1 MFERKQFTFYESFFS
16 AISRIKDSSERAETY
31 DAICA
36 YALYGTLPD
45 LDALPVASAIAFE
58 LIRPTLDTSRR
69 KAKSGQAGGKSKQSV
84 SKDEA
89 NSKQT
94 ASKQKAKSSEDEGE
108 KEWENEIEIEKEIEV
123 ENECYTPKPPKGAK
137 RFSPPSFDDVKSYCQ
152 ERENGVDPQAFVDW
166 YTSNGWKV
174 GKNPMKD
181 WKAAVRTW
189 ERKETNH
196 GRNGIADSAV
206 ESQKFRDIGTDL

>member
-1 MFERKQFTFYESFFS
+1 MKRLQFTFYRSY
-16 AISRIKDSSERAETY
+16 Y
-31 DAICA
+31 DAIKVLPKREQTAVMLALCA
-36 YALYGTLPD
+36 YALDKVEPNLTGT
-45 LDALPVASAIAFE
+45 AGAIFT
-58 LIRPTLDTSRR
+58 LIRPTLDSGWK
-69 KAKSGQAGGKSKQSV
+69 KAIGGTRGTPQ
-84 SKDEA
+84 KDNEKIA
-89 NSKQT
+89 ERCGKDT
-94 ASKQKAKSSEDEGE
+94 AKEKEGE
-108 KEWENEIEIEKEIEV
+108 KEGEIEI

-189 ERKETNH
+189 ERKEVNH
-196 GRNGIADSAV
+196 GRNGSADSAV

>member
-1 MFERKQFTFYESFFS
+1 MENELKRLQFTFYRSY
-16 AISRIKDSSERAETY
+16 Y
-31 DAICA
+31 DAIKALPKKEQTAVMLALCA
-36 YALYGTLPD
+36 YALDKVEPNLTGT
-45 LDALPVASAIAFE
+45 AGAIFT
-58 LIRPTLDTSRR
+58 LIRPTLDSGWK
-69 KAKSGQAGGKSKQSV
+69 KAIGGTRGTPQ
-84 SKDEA
+84 KDNEKIA
-89 NSKQT
+89 ERCGKDT
-94 ASKQKAKSSEDEGE
+94 AKEKEGE
-108 KEWENEIEIEKEIEV
+108 KEGEIEI

-152 ERENGVDPQAFVDW
+152 ERGNGVDPQAFVDW

-189 ERKETNH
+189 ERKEVNH
-196 GRNGIADSAV
+196 GRNGSADSAV

>member
-94 ASKQKAKSSEDEGE
+94 VSKLKAKSSEDDGEKEGE
-108 KEWENEIEIEKEIEV
+108 KEKEKEIEI
-123 ENECYTPKPPKGAK
+123 ENECYTPKPPNGAK

-152 ERENGVDPQAFVDW
+152 ERGNGVDPQAFVDW

-189 ERKETNH
+189 ERKEVNH
-196 GRNGIADSAV
+196 GRNGSADSAV

>member
-1 MFERKQFTFYESFFS
+1 MENELKRLQFTFYRSY
-16 AISRIKDSSERAETY
+16 Y
-31 DAICA
+31 DAIKVLPKKEQTAVMLALCA
-36 YALYGTLPD
+36 YALDKVEPNLTGT
-45 LDALPVASAIAFE
+45 AGAIFT
-58 LIRPTLDTSRR
+58 LIRPTLDSGWK
-69 KAKSGQAGGKSKQSV
+69 KAIGGTRGTPQ
-84 SKDEA
+84 KDNEKIA
-89 NSKQT
+89 ERCGKDT
-94 ASKQKAKSSEDEGE
+94 AKE
-108 KEWENEIEIEKEIEV
+108 KEWEKEKEGEIEI

-152 ERENGVDPQAFVDW
+152 ERGNGVDPQAFVDW

-189 ERKETNH
+189 ERKEANH
-196 GRNGIADSAV
+196 GRNGSADSAV

>member
-1 MFERKQFTFYESFFS
+1 MENELKRLQFTFYRSY
-16 AISRIKDSSERAETY
+16 Y
-31 DAICA
+31 DAIKVLPKREQTAVMLALCA
-36 YALYGTLPD
+36 YALDKVEPNLTGT
-45 LDALPVASAIAFE
+45 AGAIFT
-58 LIRPTLDTSRR
+58 LIRPTLDSGWKKAIGGTRGTPQKDKEKIEERR
-69 KAKSGQAGGKSKQSV
+69 GKDTAKEK
-84 SKDEA
+84 
-89 NSKQT
+89 
-94 ASKQKAKSSEDEGE
+94 EGE
-108 KEWENEIEIEKEIEV
+108 KEKEWEIEI

-152 ERENGVDPQAFVDW
+152 ERKKGVDPQAFVDW

-189 ERKETNH
+189 ERKEANH
-196 GRNGIADSAV
+196 GRNGSADSAV

>member
-1 MFERKQFTFYESFFS
+1 MENELKRLQFTFYRSY
-16 AISRIKDSSERAETY
+16 Y
-31 DAICA
+31 DAIKVLPKREQTAVMLALCA
-36 YALYGTLPD
+36 YALDKVEPNLTGT
-45 LDALPVASAIAFE
+45 AGAIFT
-58 LIRPTLDTSRR
+58 LIRPTLDSGWK
-69 KAKSGQAGGKSKQSV
+69 KAIGGTRGTPQ
-84 SKDEA
+84 KDNEKIA
-89 NSKQT
+89 ERCGKDT
-94 ASKQKAKSSEDEGE
+94 AKE
-108 KEWENEIEIEKEIEV
+108 KEVEKEKEGEIEI

-152 ERENGVDPQAFVDW
+152 ERKNGVDPQAFVDW

-189 ERKETNH
+189 ERKEANH
-196 GRNGIADSAV
+196 GRNGSADSAV

>member
-1 MFERKQFTFYESFFS
+1 MKRLQFTFYRSY
-16 AISRIKDSSERAETY
+16 Y
-31 DAICA
+31 DAIKVLPKREQTAVMLALCA
-36 YALYGTLPD
+36 YALDKVEPNLTGT
-45 LDALPVASAIAFE
+45 AGAIFT
-58 LIRPTLDTSRR
+58 LIRPTLDSGWK
-69 KAKSGQAGGKSKQSV
+69 KAIGGTRGTPQ
-84 SKDEA
+84 KDNE
-89 NSKQT
+89 KIGERCGKDT
-94 ASKQKAKSSEDEGE
+94 AKE
-108 KEWENEIEIEKEIEV
+108 KEGEIEI

-189 ERKETNH
+189 ERKEANH
-196 GRNGIADSAV
+196 GRNGSADSAV

>member
-1 MFERKQFTFYESFFS
+1 MKRLKFTFYRSY
-16 AISRIKDSSERAETY
+16 Y
-31 DAICA
+31 DAIKVLPKKEQTAVMLALCA
-36 YALYGTLPD
+36 YALDKVEPNLTGT
-45 LDALPVASAIAFE
+45 AGAIFT
-58 LIRPTLDTSRR
+58 LIRPTLDSGWK
-69 KAKSGQAGGKSKQSV
+69 KAIGGTRGTPQ
-84 SKDEA
+84 KDNE
-89 NSKQT
+89 KIEERCGKDT
-94 ASKQKAKSSEDEGE
+94 AKEKEGE
-108 KEWENEIEIEKEIEV
+108 KEKEKEGEIEI

-189 ERKETNH
+189 ERKEANH
-196 GRNGIADSAV
+196 GRNGSADSAV

>member
-1 MFERKQFTFYESFFS
+1 MENELKRLQFTFYRSY
-16 AISRIKDSSERAETY
+16 Y
-31 DAICA
+31 DAIKILPKKEQTAVMLALCA
-36 YALYGTLPD
+36 YALDKVEPNLTGT
-45 LDALPVASAIAFE
+45 AGAIFT
-58 LIRPTLDTSRR
+58 LIRPTLDSGWK
-69 KAKSGQAGGKSKQSV
+69 KAIGGTRGTPQ
-84 SKDEA
+84 KDNEKIA
-89 NSKQT
+89 ERCVKDT
-94 ASKQKAKSSEDEGE
+94 AKEKEGE
-108 KEWENEIEIEKEIEV
+108 KEGEIEI
-123 ENECYTPKPPKGAK
+123 ENECYTPKPPSGAK

-189 ERKETNH
+189 ERKEANH
-196 GRNGIADSAV
+196 GRNGSADSAV

>member
-1 MFERKQFTFYESFFS
+1 MENELKRLQFTFYRSY
-16 AISRIKDSSERAETY
+16 Y
-31 DAICA
+31 DAIKVLPKRDQTAVMLALCA
-36 YALYGTLPD
+36 YALDKVEPNLTGT
-45 LDALPVASAIAFE
+45 AGAIFT
-58 LIRPTLDTSRR
+58 LIRPTLDSGWK
-69 KAKSGQAGGKSKQSV
+69 KAIGGTRGTQQ
-84 SKDEA
+84 KDNEKIA
-89 NSKQT
+89 ERCGKDT
-94 ASKQKAKSSEDEGE
+94 AKEKDVE
-108 KEWENEIEIEKEIEV
+108 KEKEGEIEI

-152 ERENGVDPQAFVDW
+152 ERKNGVDPQAFVDW

-189 ERKETNH
+189 ERKEVNH
-196 GRNGIADSAV
+196 GRNGSADSAV

>member
-1 MFERKQFTFYESFFS
+1 MENELKRLQFTFYRSY
-16 AISRIKDSSERAETY
+16 Y
-31 DAICA
+31 DAIKVLPKKEQTAVMLALCA
-36 YALYGTLPD
+36 YALDKVEPNLTGT
-45 LDALPVASAIAFE
+45 AGAIFT
-58 LIRPTLDTSRR
+58 LIRPTLDSGWK
-69 KAKSGQAGGKSKQSV
+69 KAIGGTRGTPQ
-84 SKDEA
+84 KDNEKIA
-89 NSKQT
+89 ERCAKDT
-94 ASKQKAKSSEDEGE
+94 AKEKEGE
-108 KEWENEIEIEKEIEV
+108 KEKEGDIEI

-152 ERENGVDPQAFVDW
+152 ERKNGVDPQAFVDW

-189 ERKETNH
+189 ERKEANH
-196 GRNGIADSAV
+196 GRNGSADSAV

>member
-1 MFERKQFTFYESFFS
+1 MENELKRLQFTFYRSY
-16 AISRIKDSSERAETY
+16 Y
-31 DAICA
+31 DAIKVLPKKEQTAVMLALCA
-36 YALYGTLPD
+36 YALDKVEPNLTGT
-45 LDALPVASAIAFE
+45 AGAIFT
-58 LIRPTLDTSRR
+58 LIRPTLDSGWK
-69 KAKSGQAGGKSKQSV
+69 KAIGGKRGTPQ
-84 SKDEA
+84 KDNEKIA
-89 NSKQT
+89 ERCGKDT
-94 ASKQKAKSSEDEGE
+94 AKE
-108 KEWENEIEIEKEIEV
+108 KEKEKEGEIEI
-123 ENECYTPKPPKGAK
+123 ENECYTPKPPKVAK

-189 ERKETNH
+189 ERKEANH
-196 GRNGIADSAV
+196 GRNGIADSTV

>member
-1 MFERKQFTFYESFFS
+1 MKRLQFTFYRSY
-16 AISRIKDSSERAETY
+16 Y
-31 DAICA
+31 DAIKVLPKREQTAVMLALCA
-36 YALYGTLPD
+36 YALDKVEPNLTGT
-45 LDALPVASAIAFE
+45 AGAIFT
-58 LIRPTLDTSRR
+58 LIRPTLDSGWK
-69 KAKSGQAGGKSKQSV
+69 KAIGGTRGTPQ
-84 SKDEA
+84 KDNE
-89 NSKQT
+89 KIEERCGKDT
-94 ASKQKAKSSEDEGE
+94 AKEKEGE
-108 KEWENEIEIEKEIEV
+108 KEKEKEGEKEI
-123 ENECYTPKPPKGAK
+123 ENECYTPKPPKGEK

-189 ERKETNH
+189 ERKEVNH
-196 GRNGIADSAV
+196 GRNGSADSAV

>member
-1 MFERKQFTFYESFFS
+1 MENELKRLQFTFYRSY
-16 AISRIKDSSERAETY
+16 Y
-31 DAICA
+31 DAIKVLPKREQTAVMLALCA
-36 YALYGTLPD
+36 YALDKVEPNLTGT
-45 LDALPVASAIAFE
+45 AGAIFT
-58 LIRPTLDTSRR
+58 LIRPTLDSGWK
-69 KAKSGQAGGKSKQSV
+69 KAIGGTRGTPQ
-84 SKDEA
+84 KDNE
-89 NSKQT
+89 KIKERCGKDT
-94 ASKQKAKSSEDEGE
+94 AKE
-108 KEWENEIEIEKEIEV
+108 KEVEKEKEGEIEI

-189 ERKETNH
+189 ERKEANH
-196 GRNGIADSAV
+196 GRNGSADSAV

>member
-1 MFERKQFTFYESFFS
+1 ML
-16 AISRIKDSSERAETY
+16 AL
-31 DAICA
+31 CA
-36 YALYGTLPD
+36 YALDKVEPNLTGT
-45 LDALPVASAIAFE
+45 AVAIFT
-58 LIRPTLDTSRR
+58 LIRPTLDAGWK
-69 KAKSGQAGGKSKQSV
+69 KAIGGTRGTPQ
-84 SKDEA
+84 KDSE
-89 NSKQT
+89 KKEERCCKDT
-94 ASKQKAKSSEDEGE
+94 AKE
-108 KEWENEIEIEKEIEV
+108 KEREKEKEGEIEI

-152 ERENGVDPQAFVDW
+152 ERENSVDPQAFVDW

-189 ERKETNH
+189 ERKEVNH
-196 GRNGIADSAV
+196 GRNGSADSAV

>member
-1 MFERKQFTFYESFFS
+1 MENELKRLQFTFYRSY
-16 AISRIKDSSERAETY
+16 Y
-31 DAICA
+31 DAIKVLPKKEQTAVMLALCA
-36 YALYGTLPD
+36 YALDKVEPNLTGT
-45 LDALPVASAIAFE
+45 AGAIFT
-58 LIRPTLDTSRR
+58 LIRPTLDSGWKKAIGGSRGTPQKDNEKIAER
-69 KAKSGQAGGKSKQSV
+69 CGKDTAK
-84 SKDEA
+84 
-89 NSKQT
+89 
-94 ASKQKAKSSEDEGE
+94 E
-108 KEWENEIEIEKEIEV
+108 KEKEKEGEIEI

-152 ERENGVDPQAFVDW
+152 ERKNGVDPQAFVDW

-189 ERKETNH
+189 ERKEANH
-196 GRNGIADSAV
+196 GRNGSADSAV

>member
-1 MFERKQFTFYESFFS
+1 MKRLQFTFYRSY
-16 AISRIKDSSERAETY
+16 Y
-31 DAICA
+31 DAIKVLPKKEQTAVLLALCA
-36 YALYGTLPD
+36 YALDKEEPNLTGT
-45 LDALPVASAIAFE
+45 AGAIFT
-58 LIRPTLDTSRR
+58 LIRPTLDSGWKKAIGGSRGTPQKDNEKIAER
-69 KAKSGQAGGKSKQSV
+69 CGKDTAKEK
-84 SKDEA
+84 
-89 NSKQT
+89 
-94 ASKQKAKSSEDEGE
+94 EGE
-108 KEWENEIEIEKEIEV
+108 KEREGEIEI

-189 ERKETNH
+189 ERKEANH
-196 GRNGIADSAV
+196 GRNGSADSAV

>member
-1 MFERKQFTFYESFFS
+1 MENELKRLQFTFYRSY
-16 AISRIKDSSERAETY
+16 Y
-31 DAICA
+31 DAIKVLPKKEQTAVMLALCA
-36 YALYGTLPD
+36 YALDKVEPNLTGT
-45 LDALPVASAIAFE
+45 AGAIFT
-58 LIRPTLDTSRR
+58 LIRPTLDSGWK
-69 KAKSGQAGGKSKQSV
+69 KAIGGTRGTPQ
-84 SKDEA
+84 KDNE
-89 NSKQT
+89 KIEERCGKDT
-94 ASKQKAKSSEDEGE
+94 AKEKEGE
-108 KEWENEIEIEKEIEV
+108 KEKEGDIEIENV
-123 ENECYTPKPPKGAK
+123 CYTPKPPKGAK

-189 ERKETNH
+189 ERKEANH
-196 GRNGIADSAV
+196 GRNGSADSAV

>member
-1 MFERKQFTFYESFFS
+1 MENELKRLQFTFYRSY
-16 AISRIKDSSERAETY
+16 Y
-31 DAICA
+31 DAIKVLPKKEQTAVLLALCA
-36 YALYGTLPD
+36 YALDKEEPNLTGT
-45 LDALPVASAIAFE
+45 AGAIFT
-58 LIRPTLDTSRR
+58 LIRPTLDSGWKKAIGGSRGTPQKDNEKIEER
-69 KAKSGQAGGKSKQSV
+69 YGKDTVKE
-84 SKDEA
+84 K
-89 NSKQT
+89 
-94 ASKQKAKSSEDEGE
+94 EGE
-108 KEWENEIEIEKEIEV
+108 KEKEKEI

-152 ERENGVDPQAFVDW
+152 ERKNGVDPQAFVDW

-189 ERKETNH
+189 ERKEANH
-196 GRNGIADSAV
+196 GRNGSADSAV

>member
-1 MFERKQFTFYESFFS
+1 MENELKRLQFTFYRSY
-16 AISRIKDSSERAETY
+16 Y
-31 DAICA
+31 DAIKVLPKKEQTAVMLALCA
-36 YALYGTLPD
+36 YALDKVEPNLTGT
-45 LDALPVASAIAFE
+45 AGAIFT
-58 LIRPTLDTSRR
+58 LIRPTLDSGWK
-69 KAKSGQAGGKSKQSV
+69 KAIGGTRGTPQ
-84 SKDEA
+84 KDNE
-89 NSKQT
+89 KIEERCGKDT
-94 ASKQKAKSSEDEGE
+94 AKEKEGE
-108 KEWENEIEIEKEIEV
+108 KEKEVEIEI

-152 ERENGVDPQAFVDW
+152 ERKNGVDPQAFVDW

-189 ERKETNH
+189 ERKGANH
-196 GRNGIADSAV
+196 GRNGSADSAV